1 MLLSEIAERLS
12 CELEGDGRIE
22 IKGVATLESATG
34 GNLSFLTNA
43 KYYNDARATK
53 ASAIIAG
60 HDCPPLHIPIL
71 RNANPYLVFAKAIE
85 LFHQRSAYGSMIH
98 PTASIADTARVGKG
112 VYIGAFS
119 YIGDHVVLADDVKIA
134 PHCSIGDRVQIG
146 EKTFIDS
153 GCVVHEEVVIGKRCL
168 LQSNSV
174 IGSDGFGYAKQDNGE
189 WYKILQAGT
198 VIIEDD
204 VEIGAGTT
212 IDRATLGETRISKG
226 AKIDNLVQIGHGSS
240 VGSHSLICAQVG
252 LAGSSKIGSEVVLAG
267 QVGIA
272 GHLHVGD
279 KAVLTAQSG
288 TSHDIEPGK
297 VMSGSPAFDNKR
309 WLRSTAIIT
318 KLPEIQKTIR
328 EIERR
333 VAILEKETNN

>member
-22 IKGVATLESATG
+22 IKGVATLESAGG

-43 KYYNDARATK
+43 KYFNDARATK

-71 RNANPYLVFAKAIE
+71 RHANPYLAFAKAIE
-85 LFHQRSAYGSMIH
+85 LFHKRSEYGSTIH
-98 PTASIADTARVGKG
+98 PTASVADTARIGKG

-119 YIGDHVVLADDVKIA
+119 FIGDDAVLADDVKIA
-134 PHCSIGDRVQIG
+134 RHCTIGDRVQIG
-146 EKTFIDS
+146 EKSFIDS
-153 GCVVHEEVVIGKRCL
+153 GCVVHEEVVIGRRCI

-174 IGSDGFGYAKQDNGE
+174 IGSDGFGYAKQATGE
-189 WYKILQAGT
+189 WYKIVQAGT
-198 VIIEDD
+198 VVIEDD
-204 VEIGAGTT
+204 VEIGAATT
-212 IDRATLGETRISKG
+212 IDRATLGETRISRG
-226 AKIDNLVQIGHGSS
+226 AKLDNLVQIGHGSS
-240 VGSHSLICAQVG
+240 VGGDSLICAQVG
-252 LAGSSKIGSEVVLAG
+252 LAGSSKIGNEVVLAG

-279 KAVLTAQSG
+279 KAVMTAQSG

-297 VMSGSPAFDNKR
+297 VMSGSPAFDNKV
-309 WLRSTAIIT
+309 WLRSTAIIA
-318 KLPEIQKTIR
+318 KLPDILRTIR
-328 EIERR
+328 QLEKRITQ
-333 VAILEKETNN
+333 LEKESGN